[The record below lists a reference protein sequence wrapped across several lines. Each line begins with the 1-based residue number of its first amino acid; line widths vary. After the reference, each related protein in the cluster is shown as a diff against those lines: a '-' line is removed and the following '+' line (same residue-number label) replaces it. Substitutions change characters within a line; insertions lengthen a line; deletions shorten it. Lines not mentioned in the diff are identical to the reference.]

1 MTTDDKFFQELE
13 KKLKQ
18 AQDKQQKL
26 ITKEA
31 FLEFVERDDG
41 TLVLKEMGS
50 DDALVSI
57 NFADSV
63 REMIGTE
70 NLRHIGE
77 HMIQAGIASFM
88 HRQVG
93 QYHAHVYDEKPKHFS

>member
-1 MTTDDKFFQELE
+1 MTTDDEFFQELE
-13 KKLKQ
+13 QKLQ
-18 AQDKQQKL
+18 EAQDKRRKL

-41 TLVLKEMGS
+41 TLVLKEMGN
-50 DDALVSI
+50 DEALVSI

-63 REMIGTE
+63 KELIGQE

-88 HRQVG
+88 HRQAG
-93 QYHAHVYDEKPKHFS
+93 QYHAHVYDEKPQHFS